1 MAVSFRGVPR
11 FQVGK
16 LDSRELT
23 GGNRRLKFQLRAGHR
38 LYPVTN
44 THHHCITT
52 ELPAGYHLATGRLP
66 LRRVGAGELKII
78 AAILEAPV
86 IEKTFTHLGLQA
98 RAPPPAPAR
107 GSQLPAA

>member
-1 MAVSFRGVPR
+1 MSRGWYACETR
-11 FQVGK
+11 
-16 LDSRELT
+16 SRIAIYKIALV
-23 GGNRRLKFQLRAGHR
+23 RANV
-38 LYPVTN
+38 YPVTN